1 MVSFMPLLQQWVRQR
16 PWLAAGLAVSA
27 TGLAGLSGGALAAA
41 GAIGLAVGG
50 IAGSRPVDDATHPLR
65 RRILSTLED
74 HPGLCYRE
82 LQHSLGAAN
91 GTLRHHL
98 DVLQGTSRLTVMH
111 VNGRTCYFAGPPES
125 VELLQ
130 GQFGM
135 SRAAERLPIGLSLV
149 QRSVILSIREDG
161 VPKSQSDLARRLG
174 RTRASVH
181 SAVKVLQRRGLL
193 RQDSLNLSPHLEH
206 DDAWRAGVVSGFT
219 DEP

>member
-1 MVSFMPLLQQWVRQR
+1 
-16 PWLAAGLAVSA
+16 
-27 TGLAGLSGGALAAA
+27 
-41 GAIGLAVGG
+41 
-50 IAGSRPVDDATHPLR
+50 
-65 RRILSTLED
+65 
-74 HPGLCYRE
+74 
-82 LQHSLGAAN
+82 
-91 GTLRHHL
+91 
-98 DVLQGTSRLTVMH
+98 MH

-193 RQDSLNLSPHLEH
+193 RQDSLTLSPHLEH
-206 DDAWRAGVVSGFT
+206 DDAWRAGVVSGFSE
-219 DEP
+219 EP

>member
-1 MVSFMPLLQQWVRQR
+1 MSWQPGRASA
-16 PWLAAGLAVSA
+16 PCLAVSA

-41 GAIGLAVGG
+41 GALGLAVGG
-50 IAGSRPVDDATHPLR
+50 IAGSRPIDDATHPLR

-74 HPGLCYRE
+74 NPGLCYRE
-82 LQHSLGAAN
+82 LQQSLGAAN

-98 DVLQGTSRLTVMH
+98 DVLQGSSRLTVMH

-193 RQDSLNLSPHLEH
+193 RQDSLTLSPHLEQ
-206 DDAWRAGVVSGFT
+206 DDAWRAGVVSGFS

>member
-1 MVSFMPLLQQWVRQR
+1 MPLLQQWVRQR

-219 DEP
+219 EEP